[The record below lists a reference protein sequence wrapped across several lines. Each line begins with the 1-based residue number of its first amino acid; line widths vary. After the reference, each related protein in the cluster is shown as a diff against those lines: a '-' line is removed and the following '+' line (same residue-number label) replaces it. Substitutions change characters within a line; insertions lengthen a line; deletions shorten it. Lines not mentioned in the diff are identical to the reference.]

1 MGTLRFAAEMKRL
14 RSCFKSRLGNGR
26 RGVEGKLFSGD
37 GRQSDGGREGSGAGG
52 RKTSAK
58 VHFLFVRS
66 ERCNR
71 TSPHRRSSIDRSSTE
86 RVQPALPQSPTR
98 QRSPQPPVP
107 FLLHPQVLLPP
118 PPLPLPCLHAR
129 TSEVVGTLNAAHTV
143 CSSRA
148 VFAQRDGGQHHLVEA
163 PARPCCS
170 TRISPVRRGGR
181 GPRRERAGSGSGCVS
196 EELALQI

>member
-1 MGTLRFAAEMKRL
+1 MKRL

-37 GRQSDGGREGSGAGG
+37 GRQSDGRAVKVPGG
-52 RKTSAK
+52 RKTSIKVQK

-66 ERCNR
+66 ERCIR
-71 TSPHRRSSIDRSSTE
+71 TSPHQRSSIDRSSTE
-86 RVQPALPQSPTR
+86 RRVQPALPQSPTR

-118 PPLPLPCLHAR
+118 PLPLPRLHAR

-163 PARPCCS
+163 PARLCCS
-170 TRISPVRRGGR
+170 TRISPVCRGGR
-181 GPRRERAGSGSGCVS
+181 RTGGSVQVQGLAVS
-196 EELALQI
+196 LRN

>member
-1 MGTLRFAAEMKRL
+1 MLGTLRFAAEMKRL

-118 PPLPLPCLHAR
+118 PPPPSPLSPRKDVGGRWDFECCTHRLFISCRVCSARWRSTSSGGGAGSPLLLHADLPCTTGWPR
-129 TSEVVGTLNAAHTV
+129 P
-143 CSSRA
+143 
-148 VFAQRDGGQHHLVEA
+148 
-163 PARPCCS
+163 PAGACRFRVWLC
-170 TRISPVRRGGR
+170 
-181 GPRRERAGSGSGCVS
+181 
-196 EELALQI
+196 L

>member
-1 MGTLRFAAEMKRL
+1 MCVLSVVIEPRPTDAQVSIGPRQRGGSSQPFHRALPDSARLSHLSPSCFTLR
-14 RSCFKSRLGNGR
+14 
-26 RGVEGKLFSGD
+26 
-37 GRQSDGGREGSGAGG
+37 
-52 RKTSAK
+52 
-58 VHFLFVRS
+58 
-66 ERCNR
+66 
-71 TSPHRRSSIDRSSTE
+71 SSS
-86 RVQPALPQSPTR
+86 L
-98 QRSPQPPVP
+98 
-107 FLLHPQVLLPP
+107 

-163 PARPCCS
+163 PAHPCCS